1 MTKDEFKKAYINHTL
16 GDGTMHC
23 DDKTVPEGLSTLDNL
38 ITSANSIAEENQTYI
53 SDIKALPKFYGFV
66 QNNCLSEDNLFYDL
80 NIPSYG
86 GDNTENIIEDFLK
99 YTDDLKNDLAQLKKD
114 IESTKDAIEKYNN
127 EELSAGDKGVIA
139 SAVSLFDDYEE
150 MERKKLE
157 EASANGLTDLETT
170 STGGNTTANPINSS
184 IGGTG
189 SSSSSQGNVAYRKVT
204 ATPTK
209 TVDIDAEPLKNN
221 NTSTEQERQKK
232 LQEED
237 ERRKQQESEER
248 ARQQEAE
255 EKRKVQE
262 EQEKEIKRVEEEKR
276 KQQEAEE
283 AKKQQIEEENNKQEE
298 ILKNNNKNNNQE
310 ETRGTYNPSYEPQVM
325 NNSGSTNT
333 PILTEIEKEGVKMAD
348 VSTNIEKETAEVK
361 MDSTKLS
368 SSVKNTESSLKPTT
382 KVIPEEVIEEDSN
395 SSKFIPP
402 IAGVATASIAGIGTK
417 LYIDKKKEEDDSD
430 EDDDENRKFF
440 EEDDIEREA
449 ISKEDLVEMLDDK

>member
-99 YTDDLKNDLAQLKKD
+99 YTEDLKNDLAQLKKD

-150 MERKKLE
+150 MERRKLE
-157 EASANGLTDLETT
+157 EAGANGLTDLETT
-170 STGGNTTANPINSS
+170 STGGNTTTNSINSS

-209 TVDIDAEPLKNN
+209 TVDIDKEPLKNN
-221 NTSTEQERQKK
+221 NISTEQESQK
-232 LQEED
+232 
-237 ERRKQQESEER
+237 KQQEENEEK

-255 EKRKVQE
+255 EKRKVQI
-262 EQEKEIKRVEEEKR
+262 EKEKQIKQVEEEKR

-283 AKKQQIEEENNKQEE
+283 AKKQQIEEENKKQEE
-298 ILKNNNKNNNQE
+298 ILKNNNQE

-325 NNSGSTNT
+325 NNSSTTNT
-333 PILTEIEKEGVKMAD
+333 PILTELEKEGVKMAD

-368 SSVKNTESSLKPTT
+368 SSVKNTESPLNPTT
-382 KVIPEEVIEEDSN
+382 KVIPQEVIEEDSN

-417 LYIDKKKEEDDSD
+417 LYIDKKKD
-430 EDDDENRKFF
+430 EDKEDEDNDENRRFF
-440 EEDDIEREA
+440 DEDDIEREA

>member
-1 MTKDEFKKAYINHTL
+1 MTKDEFKKEYINHTL
-16 GDGTMHC
+16 DKSIMHC
-23 DDKTVPEGLSTLDNL
+23 SDTVTEGIETLGNL
-38 ITSANSIAEENQTYI
+38 LTSAQSIAQENNSYI
-53 SDIKALPKFYGFV
+53 SEFRNIPRFYGFV

-99 YTDDLKNDLAQLKKD
+99 YTEDLKNDLAQLKKD

-157 EASANGLTDLETT
+157 EAGANGLTDLETT
-170 STGGNTTANPINSS
+170 STGGNTTTNPINSS

-189 SSSSSQGNVAYRKVT
+189 SSSSSQGNVSYRKVS

-221 NTSTEQERQKK
+221 NISTEQERQKK
-232 LQEED
+232 QQEEN

-248 ARQQEAE
+248 TRQQETE
-255 EKRKVQE
+255 EKRKVQI
-262 EQEKEIKRVEEEKR
+262 EKEKQIKQVEEEKR

-283 AKKQQIEEENNKQEE
+283 AKKQQIEEENKKQEE
-298 ILKNNNKNNNQE
+298 ILKNNNQE

-325 NNSGSTNT
+325 NNGGTTNT
-333 PILTEIEKEGVKMAD
+333 PILTELEKEGVKMAD

-368 SSVKNTESSLKPTT
+368 SSVKNTESPLNPTT
-382 KVIPEEVIEEDSN
+382 KVIPQEVIEEDSN

-417 LYIDKKKEEDDSD
+417 LYIDKKKGEDKED
-430 EDDDENRKFF
+430 EDNDENRRFF
-440 EEDDIEREA
+440 DEDDIEREA